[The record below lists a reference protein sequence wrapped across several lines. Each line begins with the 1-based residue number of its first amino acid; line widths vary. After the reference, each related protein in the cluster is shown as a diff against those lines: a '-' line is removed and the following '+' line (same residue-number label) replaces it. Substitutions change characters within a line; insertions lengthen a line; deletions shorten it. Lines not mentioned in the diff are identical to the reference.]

1 MTSSPL
7 PTPSPEALALSQRVM
22 AGLQK
27 TFFSQKN
34 TIPFADY
41 MHYVLYEPGLGYYA
55 NGQQKFGPQGDFI
68 TAPELSPLF
77 AQCLAQQCQQILP
90 KLQQGCI
97 LELGAGSGALAAH
110 LLLALEALECLPA
123 TYYILDLSSELQQ
136 RQRQR
141 LEEQCPHLLP
151 RVKWLSA
158 LPNPSIEAVVIANEV
173 LDAMPITAFRF
184 IEGKLYEMGVTLREG
199 ALCWDLLPLNDPLTQ
214 QITALFSEHP
224 LNYQSEINLWLTPWL
239 ASLQQSLSRGVLL
252 IIDYGFTQAEYYH
265 PQRDQGTLM
274 CHYQHHSH
282 HNPLLYP
289 GLQDITAH
297 VDFTHIALAAHQ
309 QGWHVAGFCNQA
321 HFLLG
326 CNLINLAKT
335 SDMQLQFD
343 YNQQIKMLTMPHE
356 MGELFKVMALT
367 KAFDESL
374 LGFALQDWRRKL

>member
-1 MTSSPL
+1 MTSSSL
-7 PTPSPEALALSQRVM
+7 PTPSPEALALSQRVI

-27 TFFSQKN
+27 TFFSQKSS
-34 TIPFADY
+34 ISFADY

-110 LLLALEALECLPA
+110 LLLALEALDCLPT

-136 RQRQR
+136 RQRQL

-158 LPNPSIEAVVIANEV
+158 LPSPGIEAVVIANEV
-173 LDAMPITAFRF
+173 LDAMPITLFRF
-184 IEGKLYEMGVTLREG
+184 ITGKLHEVGVTLQEG
-199 ALCWDLLPLNDPLTQ
+199 TLHWDLLPANEALIQ
-214 QITALFSEHP
+214 QITPLFTEPP
-224 LNYQSEINLWLTPWL
+224 LHYQSEINLWITPWL
-239 ASLQQSLSRGVLL
+239 ASLSHSLSRGVLL
-252 IIDYGFTQAEYYH
+252 LIDYGFTQAEYYH

-274 CHYQHHSH
+274 CHYQHYAH

-309 QGWHVAGFCNQA
+309 QGWQVAGFCNQA

-335 SDMQLQFD
+335 SDIQRQFD

-367 KAFDESL
+367 KAFDEPL
-374 LGFALQDWRRKL
+374 LGFTLQDWRRKL